1 MTTQLGARNSLPAW
15 IFVALFGLLPA
26 IACAQDDSSTE
37 TEAAAASTEEV
48 LNVDPPR
55 PADVPIPDK
64 IPGPDEEPPAVTIRN
79 EGGTVIEEYRQGGKL
94 TMVRVTPENGIS
106 YTYMDTDGD
115 GRLEGDPKDGPVSP
129 VYYTLYEWE

>member
-1 MTTQLGARNSLPAW
+1 MNTPL
-15 IFVALFGLLPA
+15 ALFGFLPV
-26 IACAQDDSSTE
+26 IAGAQD
-37 TEAAAASTEEV
+37 EATQDADAASATEEEV

-64 IPGPDEEPPAVTIRN
+64 IPSPDEEAPAVTIRN
-79 EGGTVIEEYRQGGKL
+79 EGGTVIEEYRQSGKL
-94 TMVRVTPENGIS
+94 TMVRVTPENGIT
-106 YTYMDTDGD
+106 YTYLDTDGD

>member
-1 MTTQLGARNSLPAW
+1 MTTHPAAGHRFPAL
-15 IFVALFGLLPA
+15 ILALLCAFVPVVAT
-26 IACAQDDSSTE
+26 AQDTASADE
-37 TEAAAASTEEV
+37 DVAAAPDEEL

-64 IPGPDEEPPAVTIRN
+64 IPSPDEEPPAVTIRN
-79 EGGTVIEEYRQGGKL
+79 DGGTVIEEYRQAGKL
-94 TMVRVTPENGIS
+94 TMVRVTPENGIT
-106 YTYMDTDGD
+106 YTYLDTDGD

>member
-1 MTTQLGARNSLPAW
+1 MNLLLKFGSMVCLLWAPVLLAQSPEPAT
-15 IFVALFGLLPA
+15 AGP
-26 IACAQDDSSTE
+26 E
-37 TEAAAASTEEV
+37 TEL

-64 IPGPDEEPPAVTIRN
+64 IPAPDEEPPAVTIRRD
-79 EGGTVIEEYRQGGKL
+79 GDMVIEEYRQGSQL
-94 TMVRVTPENGIS
+94 TMVRVTSGNGLT
-106 YTYMDTDGD
+106 YTYLDTDGD